1 MRGACPFI
9 HLPPRFATFRT
20 RTEGNGRHPETYKA
34 NGTGSYTG
42 DMILADTVVAVII
55 GEEDSIASYIVQV
68 AAVYRAFFGIFNY
81 QAPPR

>member
-1 MRGACPFI
+1 MRGLSLYPSA
-9 HLPPRFATFRT
+9 PRFATFRT
-20 RTEGNGRHPETYKA
+20 RTEGNDGIRRAYKA

-68 AAVYRAFFGIFNY
+68 AAVYRAFSAFSIIR
-81 QAPPR
+81 APPR

>member
-1 MRGACPFI
+1 MRLSVLEQRGTDGIRRA
-9 HLPPRFATFRT
+9 
-20 RTEGNGRHPETYKA
+20 YKA

-81 QAPPR
+81 QGSSPIDFPVTAQ